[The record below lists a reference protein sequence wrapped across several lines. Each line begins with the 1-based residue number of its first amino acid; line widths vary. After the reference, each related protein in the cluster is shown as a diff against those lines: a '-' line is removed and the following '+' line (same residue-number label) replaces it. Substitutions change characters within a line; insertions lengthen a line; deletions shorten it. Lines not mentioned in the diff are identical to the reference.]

1 MPPACREIWPFGHRE
16 PAWFIVSATL
26 ACEISLA
33 GSNLKESA
41 PTARRGDEWQ
51 LGDGKARQTGHAL
64 QRNARARSALSSRSR
79 VCPYFSMQIPNESG
93 ILPAIQPQKVRSVVY
108 EQDGFFVAQ
117 CLDVDV
123 VSEGDTEEEAVVN
136 LREALELYF
145 DAEAP
150 VMMPSRAVRFGEI
163 VIHA

>member
-1 MPPACREIWPFGHRE
+1 MMQIQKERGI
-16 PAWFIVSATL
+16 
-26 ACEISLA
+26 LA
-33 GSNLKESA
+33 G
-41 PTARRGDEWQ
+41 
-51 LGDGKARQTGHAL
+51 
-64 QRNARARSALSSRSR
+64 
-79 VCPYFSMQIPNESG
+79 M
-93 ILPAIQPQKVRSVVY
+93 QPQKVRYVVY
-108 EQDGFFVAQ
+108 EQDGAFVAQ

-123 VSEGDTEEEAVVN
+123 ASEGDTEEEAVVN